1 MGLANLSTKK
11 LSSPTE
17 EELCK
22 KNTGNYSNFK
32 SINV

>member
-1 MGLANLSTKK
+1 MGVTNLSTIMFSDWRRAM
-11 LSSPTE
+11 L
-17 EELCK
+17 K